1 MGRINFGDVFGEDSH
16 DYFDHIIQTYG
27 LKPKY
32 KVFQNEQ
39 NEVIVDEEW
48 VSPGSESVKA
58 NRLFKF
64 DPFFLDLIKEES
76 RPEVLNKVLELYVSI
91 EDYENAALVR
101 DIINIY

>member
-1 MGRINFGDVFGEDSH
+1 MGKINFGDVFGEDSH
-16 DYFDHIIQTYG
+16 DYFEHIIQTYG

-32 KVFQNEQ
+32 RVYQNE
-39 NEVIVDEEW
+39 NDEVIVDEEW
-48 VSPGSESVKA
+48 ISPDSKTVKA

-76 RPEVLNKVLELYVSI
+76 RPEVLSKVLELYVSI
-91 EDYENAALVR
+91 EDYENASVVR